1 MAVTDPSASLPQILD
16 RMQCPRCSGP
26 LGIEETTLVCGDCS
40 TQFPFRDGIPLLAI
54 PGTAETWTDRTEQE
68 TSEEYQRA
76 YQEVEE
82 ARKYNEA
89 YRDQRTKRWSTDRE
103 YRILAD
109 LLGSQPGSRVLL
121 DLPSGGGRLSPQ
133 LAPHTDLL
141 VEADI
146 GLGQLMYGRANH
158 RGVDPRVW
166 MTASAFHIPFRDG
179 AVDAVV
185 CCRLCHHLPTEG
197 ERERLVAELLR
208 VAERFVIMTF
218 FDYHSAK
225 NLVRRARAPFNG
237 KPPKMT
243 MTVDRVRELA
253 GDHGAELVAWPA
265 LSRTFSG
272 HRYALMVKR

>member
-1 MAVTDPSASLPQILD
+1 MAVTDPSASLTQILD

-26 LGIEETTLVCGDCS
+26 LGIGDATVVCSDCG
-40 TQFPFRDGIPLLAI
+40 TPFPFRDGIPLLAI
-54 PGTAETWTDRTEQE
+54 PGTSETWTDRTEQE

-103 YRILAD
+103 YRILAE
-109 LLGSQPGSRVLL
+109 LLGSRPRSHVLL

-146 GLGQLMYGRANH
+146 GLGQLMYGRAHH
-158 RGVDPRVW
+158 RGADPRIW

-185 CCRLCHHLPTEG
+185 CCRLCHHLPTAG
-197 ERERLVAELLR
+197 ERERLLAELLR
-208 VAERFVIMTF
+208 VADRFVIMTF
-218 FDYHSAK
+218 FDYHSVK
-225 NLVRRARAPFNG
+225 NLVRRVRAPFNG

-253 GDHGAELVAWPA
+253 RAHGAELVAWPA
-265 LSRTFSG
+265 LARLFSG